1 MAKRLIIDTDMGV
14 DDAHALL
21 MALAAKDVEVIG
33 ITTVVGNV
41 GLQQVVENAGHVL
54 DLAEKDVPIYRGAQV
69 SLDQ

>member
-21 MALAAKDVEVIG
+21 MALADKDVEVIG

-41 GLQQVVENAGHVL
+41 A
-54 DLAEKDVPIYRGAQV
+54 
-69 SLDQ
+69 